1 MAPNRTLEDFH
12 AGSRDRQ
19 SKGGVGKTTLA
30 TNLAGY
36 FARHGHAVM
45 LGDTDRQQSSRAWLN
60 LRPESAPPISTW
72 DIDADNIARPPKGTT
87 RGAGHARR
95 PAWLALRRC
104 HETGAPRGGSA
115 AAVHVRHPGH
125 AGLPGQA
132 GR

>member
-19 SKGGVGKTTLA
+19 SQGGVGKTTLA

-72 DIDADNIARPPKGTT
+72 DIDADNIAR
-87 RGAGHARR
+87 
-95 PAWLALRRC
+95 LRR
-104 HETGAPRGGSA
+104 APRTWCWTRPPA
-115 AAVHVRHPGH
+115 CM
-125 AGLPGQA
+125 AGATLMS
-132 GR
+132 